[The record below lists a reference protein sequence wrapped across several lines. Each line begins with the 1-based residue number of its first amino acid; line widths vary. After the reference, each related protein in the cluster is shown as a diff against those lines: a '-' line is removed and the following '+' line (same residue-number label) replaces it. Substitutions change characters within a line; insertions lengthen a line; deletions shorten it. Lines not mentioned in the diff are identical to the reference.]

1 MKKLIIFLVFLSF
14 VLCNSRA
21 YALSLGVSSNANLS
35 IAEQQALAKKQDISN
50 DYKRSETIGVYS
62 LFLPFLTSLEYHN
75 PYFEKCGIVTNPKT
89 LNDLLKHS
97 VNTPFGL
104 DTNALQYIQSSGQIG
119 RKDKLLSQRKIK
131 RYAMCLATYGLV
143 VSQAF
148 KTFTH
153 RLNSYGSALS
163 DQVYKMPNNVFYNQI
178 ASSLIDAMQH
188 QDLRLKTTY
197 DDIKKDIK
205 DHTCVLI
212 DRNIKCG
219 GVFVNFFS
227 GTATLSFGGIE
238 WFNPSKDFAG
248 RNDII
253 SIGYSNSNS
262 NERSLNRNR
271 AVNWTDDNAANIN
284 SDLFHG
290 LF

>member
-1 MKKLIIFLVFLSF
+1 MKKLIIFLMFLS
-14 VLCNSRA
+14 LILGNSRA

-35 IAEQQALAKKQDISN
+35 IAEQQALAKKQDIST

-62 LFLPFLTSLEYHN
+62 LFLPFLTSLEYHI
-75 PYFEKCGIVTNPKT
+75 PYFQKCSIVTNPKT

-97 VNTPFGL
+97 VNTPYGI
-104 DTNALQYIQSSGQIG
+104 DTNSLQYIQSSGQIG

-131 RYAMCLATYGLV
+131 HYALCLAVYGLI

-153 RLNSYGSALS
+153 RLNGYGSALS
-163 DQVYKMPNNVFYNQI
+163 NQVYKMPNNVFYNEI
-178 ASSLIDAMQH
+178 ASSLIDAMKN

-227 GTATLSFGGIE
+227 GVATESYGGIE
-238 WFNPSKDFAG
+238 WFDPSKDFAG

-253 SIGYSNSNS
+253 SIGYSNSNT
-262 NERSLNRNR
+262 NERSLNRHR
-271 AVNWTDDNAANIN
+271 AINWTDDNAANIN
-284 SDLFHG
+284 SDLFHS

>member
-1 MKKLIIFLVFLSF
+1 MKKLIFFLMFFSFIFL
-14 VLCNSRA
+14 NSRA

-35 IAEQQALAKKQDISN
+35 IAEQQALAKKQDIST

-62 LFLPFLTSLEYHN
+62 LFLPFLTSLEYHI
-75 PYFEKCGIVTNPKT
+75 PYFQKCSIVTNPKT

-104 DTNALQYIQSSGQIG
+104 DTYSLQYIQSAGQIG
-119 RKDKLLSQRKIK
+119 RQDKLLSQKKIK
-131 RYAMCLATYGLV
+131 NYALCLATYGLI

-153 RLNSYGSALS
+153 KLNAYGSALS
-163 DQVYKMPNNVFYNQI
+163 DQVYKTPNNVFYNQI

-188 QDLRLKTTY
+188 QSLRLKTTY

-205 DHTCVLI
+205 NHTCVLI

-227 GTATLSFGGIE
+227 GVATESYGGIE
-238 WFNPSKDFAG
+238 WFDPSKDFAG

-262 NERSLNRNR
+262 NERSLNRHR
-271 AVNWTDDNAANIN
+271 AINWTDDNAANIN

>member
-1 MKKLIIFLVFLSF
+1 MKKLIFFLMFFSFIFL
-14 VLCNSRA
+14 NSRA

-35 IAEQQALAKKQDISN
+35 IAEQQALAKKQDIST

-62 LFLPFLTSLEYHN
+62 LFLPFLTSLEYHI
-75 PYFEKCGIVTNPKT
+75 PYFQKCSIVTNPKT

-104 DTNALQYIQSSGQIG
+104 DTYSLQYIQSAGQIG
-119 RKDKLLSQRKIK
+119 RQDKLLSQKKIK
-131 RYAMCLATYGLV
+131 NYALCLATYGLI

-153 RLNSYGSALS
+153 KLNAYGSALS

-188 QDLRLKTTY
+188 QSLRLKTTY

-205 DHTCVLI
+205 NHTCVLI

-227 GTATLSFGGIE
+227 GVATESYGGIE
-238 WFNPSKDFAG
+238 WFDPSKDFAG

-262 NERSLNRNR
+262 NERSLNRHR
-271 AVNWTDDNAANIN
+271 AINWTDDNAANIN